1 MRAPTGGRRVA
12 LASAL
17 VLSALLAACS
27 QPAGSEPAGPQG
39 VELAVRAAPVR
50 AGDTLW
56 AELRNTGAGT
66 VGYNLC
72 SLGVERM
79 EVSGWRPVEPDFT
92 LAPCL
97 DRLYTLE
104 PGESAPTFRVL
115 PAGLAAGSYR
125 LSTVVWA
132 GVGMDT
138 RGTVRTR
145 PFNVRR

>member
-1 MRAPTGGRRVA
+1 MKTAIAAVMA
-12 LASAL
+12 
-17 VLSALLAACS
+17 ALLAACS
-27 QPAGSEPAGPQG
+27 DPTGGEPADPRG
-39 VELAVRAAPVR
+39 VELTVRAASVR

-79 EVSGWRPVEPDFT
+79 EVSGWSPVEPNFT

-132 GVGMDT
+132 GTGLDT
-138 RGTVRTR
+138 RGTARTR
-145 PFNVRR
+145 PFTIRR

>member
-1 MRAPTGGRRVA
+1 MAVM
-12 LASAL
+12 
-17 VLSALLAACS
+17 LAACS
-27 QPAGSEPAGPQG
+27 QPTGSEPVRLDG
-39 VELAVRAAPVR
+39 VEFAVRATSVP

-56 AELRNTGAGT
+56 AELRNAGAGT

-72 SLGVERM
+72 SLEVERM
-79 EVSGWRPVEPDFT
+79 EVSGWKLVEPNFT

-97 DRLYTLE
+97 DRLYTLD
-104 PGESAPTFRVL
+104 PGETAPTFRVL
-115 PAGLAAGSYR
+115 PAGLPAGSYR

-145 PFNVRR
+145 PFTVRR

>member
-1 MRAPTGGRRVA
+1 MRSVFAAV
-12 LASAL
+12 LA
-17 VLSALLAACS
+17 ALLAACS
-27 QPAGSEPAGPQG
+27 PPTGSEPVRLDG

-56 AELRNTGAGT
+56 AELRNAGTGT

-72 SLGVERM
+72 SLEVERM
-79 EVSGWRPVEPDFT
+79 EVSGWRPVEPNFT
-92 LAPCL
+92 LGPCL

-104 PGESAPTFRVL
+104 PGETAPTFRVL
-115 PAGLAAGSYR
+115 PAGMAAGSYR

-145 PFNVRR
+145 PFTVRR

>member
-1 MRAPTGGRRVA
+1 MKTHVA
-12 LASAL
+12 LVMA
-17 VLSALLAACS
+17 ALLAACS
-27 QPAGSEPAGPQG
+27 QPAGSEPARHEG

-56 AELRNTGAGT
+56 AELRNAGTGT

-72 SLGVERM
+72 SLEVERM

-92 LAPCL
+92 LTACL

-104 PGESAPTFRVL
+104 PGETAPTFRVL
-115 PAGLAAGSYR
+115 PAGLAAGTYR

-132 GVGMDT
+132 GVGMDM

-145 PFNVRR
+145 PFTVRR